1 MGPSVLTLGE
11 ADATFLRKEQ
21 GKIKMR
27 RLENTL
33 PSGWIGR
40 ASVLSACACALILA
54 GCGRLPSGGP
64 VREEIIK
71 ASQEE
76 NVDFAVY
83 PVSRALLPAVAHWP
97 PTGKQENLSWIPA
110 TQGARTQI
118 IQPGDR
124 LSMRIWDSS
133 ENSLLTSLNEK
144 AIQLQD
150 VEVSASGSVFMPYVG
165 LVPVLGLT
173 PDLAREEIQSRL
185 EAIVPSAQVQLDLSE
200 GPNNSVDVVSGVN
213 RPGTYQMPD
222 RNYSVLGLI
231 AAGGGISAGL
241 NNPQVRLMRDGQIYG
256 TSVDKLLDRP
266 QFDTL
271 LKGGDRVFVEED
283 ERYFLSFGSTGTEA
297 LHIFSKD
304 VMTAMDAVAVMGGI
318 SDGRADP
325 QGLLILRE
333 YPASAVRS
341 DGRGG
346 PEKQRVVFTVDLTA
360 ADGLFSARRF
370 TINTEDLVIGTESPV
385 NDVVTVS
392 TIVGNFF
399 GVFSRAGVSF

>member
-1 MGPSVLTLGE
+1 
-11 ADATFLRKEQ
+11 
-21 GKIKMR
+21 MR
-27 RLENTL
+27 RSGNGLSFGWVGRTSTL
-33 PSGWIGR
+33 SIC
-40 ASVLSACACALILA
+40 LCALILT

-64 VREEIIK
+64 VREEIIS
-71 ASQEE
+71 ASAEE
-76 NVDFAVY
+76 NADFAVY
-83 PVSRALLPAVAHWP
+83 PVSRALLPAVAQWP
-97 PTGKQENLSWIPA
+97 ATGKQENLSWIPA

-124 LSMRIWDSS
+124 LSLRIWDSS
-133 ENSLLTSLNEK
+133 ENSLLTSLDEK

-165 LVPVLGLT
+165 LVPVIGLT
-173 PDLAREEIQSRL
+173 PDLAREELQARL
-185 EAIVPSAQVQLDLSE
+185 EAIVPSAQVQLALSE
-200 GPNNSVDVVSGVN
+200 GPNNSVDIVSGVN

-231 AAGGGISAGL
+231 AAGGGISSTL
-241 NNPQVRLMRDGQIYG
+241 NNPQVRLMREGRIYG

-318 SDGRADP
+318 SDNRADP

-333 YPASAVRS
+333 YPASAVRA
-341 DGRGG
+341 DGRSG
-346 PEKQRVVFTVDLTA
+346 PEQQRVVFTVDLTA
-360 ADGLFSARRF
+360 TDGLFSARQF
-370 TINTEDLVIGTESPV
+370 EINTEDLVIGTESPI
-385 NDVVTVS
+385 NDAVTIS
-392 TIVGNFF
+392 TIIGNFF
-399 GVFSRAGVSF
+399 GVFSSAGVSF